1 MNLFKLVSKVGAEGL
16 AGRYLVLMAAWGLL
30 AAGAAPAQKLAVP
43 GADFDG
49 DAKAD
54 PAEFN
59 PAGGLWR
66 ICLST
71 AGYQSVPVYLGGE
84 NSLPTAADFDG
95 DRRADPAVF
104 DPGEGLL
111 TAKLSAAGYASVS
124 VQFAEKNAEPVTAD
138 FDGDRRSD
146 PTVFAP
152 GTRQWTTMLSSANYM
167 SVSLS
172 FGDAGSIPAAA
183 DYDGDAKADPCVID
197 AANGVVGVRLS
208 SAGYLIILARFAIP
222 DGATAGRVRGLGASG
237 DIAAAP
243 GDYDGDAKADP
254 MVYRASSGTWHGLLS
269 AYGYAGVNFAY
280 GGPGWQAA
288 AGDYS
293 GEGQIDPAVYN
304 QTSAVVNVYFAS
316 GADTPGS
323 FQQTNL
329 LHSGSALQAVS
340 KAGGGQVALLHGKY
354 IEGSYLETSCLQYIG
369 HGGEVLSDE
378 PVYYNGSIPL
388 SASAGAALAVD
399 AAGEPHV
406 FIRYY
411 SSNLEHLY
419 RAGSTWTNETVS
431 DLGGVSASQIGS
443 EIIARSD
450 AEGFIHVVATG
461 WDESAADTAVICY
474 FNNRSGAW
482 QAQSTSL
489 RIGGSMWLRDS
500 DFVLD
505 SGGNAHVIMSFQSHP
520 SEDVTWPG
528 YVYYFSNRGGAWSSE
543 LALQQSHSSW
553 DSYFPNISLAVSG
566 AGQPALAAWLKY
578 NVMTGSDALS
588 QLVYCQRNGANS
600 WSSRILADTAD
611 NYFGTDGGHF
621 TGIQPE
627 IAIDSQGDI
636 HIVFSDLA
644 SSHIGGYESAWF
656 GQIRYARSTSGA
668 WGITTLY
675 PQSGARNEEIRKKHL
690 IVSGDGRGMDVVSQ
704 VYPGTNV
711 MHFTTSRRS
720 SFTIE

>member
-1 MNLFKLVSKVGAEGL
+1 MTLLRTAWKCGALGSG
-16 AGRYLVLMAAWGLL
+16 GRYLVLLAAWGLL

-71 AGYQSVPVYLGGE
+71 AGYQSVPLSLGGE
-84 NSLPTAADFDG
+84 NSVPAAADFDG

-104 DPGEGLL
+104 DTAEGLL
-111 TAKLSAAGYASVS
+111 TAKLSAAGYAAVS

-152 GTRQWTTMLSSANYM
+152 GTRQWTTMLSSAGYM
-167 SVSLS
+167 PVSLA

-183 DYDGDAKADPCVID
+183 DYDGDAKTDPCVID

-208 SAGYLIILARFAIP
+208 SAGYLIILARFIIP
-222 DGATAGRVRGLGASG
+222 DGAAAGRLRGLGASG

-293 GEGQIDPAVYN
+293 GEGQVDPAVYN

-340 KAGGGQVALLHGKY
+340 RANGGQVALLHGKY

-406 FIRYY
+406 FVRYY

-419 RAGSTWTNETVS
+419 RAGSTWTNES
-431 DLGGVSASQIGS
+431 LADLSGLKSSFMMAGA
-443 EIIARSD
+443 D
-450 AEGFIHVVATG
+450 AEGFLHVAVAGMSETT
-461 WDESAADTAVICY
+461 ADLAWLYY
-474 FNNRSGAW
+474 FNNRTGKW
-482 QAQSTSL
+482 QAQ
-489 RIGGSMWLRDS
+489 GSILQLSGNMWMWDA
-500 DFVLD
+500 DFALD
-505 SGGNAHVIMSFQSHP
+505 ASGIAHVIMSFQSRP
-520 SEDVTWPG
+520 SQDVTWPG

-543 LALQQSHSSW
+543 LALQQSNSSW
-553 DSYFPNISLAVSG
+553 DSFFPGVSLAVSG

-578 NVMTGSDALS
+578 NVLTGSDALS
-588 QLVYCQRNGANS
+588 QLVFCRRNGVNS
-600 WSSRILADTAD
+600 WSSQILADTAD

-621 TGIQPE
+621 SGIYPA
-627 IAIDSQGDI
+627 IAIDNQGDA
-636 HIVFSDLA
+636 HIIFSDLA
-644 SSHIGGYESAWF
+644 SSHIGGYESAWI
-656 GQIRYARSTSGA
+656 GQIRYARSTAGA
-668 WGITTLY
+668 WGIATLY
-675 PQSGARNEEIRKKHL
+675 RQSVALSQEIRNKYL
-690 IVSGDGRGMDVVSQ
+690 IVSGDGRGMDVVAS

-711 MHFTTSRRS
+711 THFTTSRRS